1 MMKSP
6 LRRPWAG
13 SQFPSAG
20 WLPIT
25 LTSGEAPSSSNWMRT
40 CAATRTVRARPA
52 GALAWVL
59 LRVVSERDR
68 AGRATAAGPVVDRAA
83 IRVDAAQI

>member
-1 MMKSP
+1 MVTDHP
-6 LRRPWAG
+6 DVG
-13 SQFPSAG
+13 G
-20 WLPIT
+20 
-25 LTSGEAPSSSNWMRT
+25 
-40 CAATRTVRARPA
+40 
-52 GALAWVL
+52 GALELELDAHLRLHLHRSGATGGGPRMVL